1 MNNFDD
7 YKHYADDFLE
17 RYMGVP
23 TTRNFKCVNPMH
35 RDDNP
40 SMGYDKN
47 SCRAHCFGC
56 DASYDIYDLV
66 GLYFGID
73 DKSEQFK
80 KVQSLYGVGGNSLP
94 TSKKK
99 KVQSKEKNIGNIKQ
113 YIIDC
118 KANIYKTDY
127 FAKRGLTNETL
138 ERCNLGYDEKED
150 AVVIP
155 YSKAMD
161 YFQRRSVKEKKFYKP
176 KTEDA
181 GQEPLYNA
189 QALRLKTRKPIF
201 IVESPICAM
210 SIIQCGGMAVALCGT
225 GLEKLLAKI
234 RTKKP
239 LGTLV
244 ISLDNDD
251 AGEQATSR
259 LMAKLREL
267 EAKFLVFN
275 VAGECK
281 DPNELLMKDEK
292 KLQNNIDFAIKEAK
306 KLTASK
312 FDSIP
317 LEELLKKEFKPR
329 TWIVKN
335 LIPKGLTLLASPTK
349 AGKSWMMLQLSQSVA
364 EGKEFL
370 GYDTVKSEVEYL
382 ALEDDE
388 QRIAERTIIQRKG
401 KPFEHGVHITTKAP
415 TMDKDLLLDTLA
427 EKLEENGKIK
437 MFIIDTLQK
446 VRKIKTDKESSNAYA
461 SDYVEIGQLKEF
473 ADDNDIAIVIVH
485 HARKQIDEV
494 DPYANI
500 LGSVALQGVVDTMM
514 VINNRKKEEVMFYAK
529 GRDIGN
535 VARVIELDD
544 DTKGN
549 TFLWSIV
556 GTPEEQAKAR
566 EKREYENNPLV
577 ITIKELLKNNPSG
590 WGGTATDIMNAM
602 YDITKQVVTVTSA
615 QIGKELQTLATK
627 LHRDGI
633 DFTSKR
639 TGEKRI
645 HTFTKN
651 KKPSWMNSMPS
662 YQPKFYD

>member
-1 MNNFDD
+1 MNNFEE
-7 YKHYADDFLE
+7 YKHFAEDFLE
-17 RYMGVP
+17 RYVGVP
-23 TTRNFKCVNPMH
+23 TTRNFKCLNPMH
-35 RDDNP
+35 HDDNP

-47 SCRAHCFGC
+47 SNRAHCFGC
-56 DASYDIYDLV
+56 DASYDIFDLV
-66 GLYFGID
+66 GIYFGID
-73 DKSEQFK
+73 DKGEQFK
-80 KVQSLYGVGGNSLP
+80 KVQSLYGGGSTSLP
-94 TSKKK
+94 QPKKK
-99 KVQSKEKNIGNIKQ
+99 KVQNKEKNIEDIKQ

-127 FAKRGLTNETL
+127 FEKRGLTNETI
-138 ERCNLGYDEKED
+138 ERCNLGYDEKEN

-161 YFQRRSVKEKKFYKP
+161 YFQRRSVVDKKFFKP

-189 QALRLKTRKPIF
+189 QALKLKTRKPIF

-244 ISLDNDD
+244 LALDNDD
-251 AGEQATSR
+251 AGELAKTK
-259 LMAKLREL
+259 LIGKLREID
-267 EAKFLVFN
+267 AKFLVYN
-275 VAGECK
+275 IAGDCK
-281 DPNELLMKDEK
+281 DPNELLMKEPT
-292 KLQNNIDFAIKEAK
+292 KLQNNIEHAIKEAK
-306 KLTASK
+306 KLTATK
-312 FDSIP
+312 YDSIP
-317 LEELLKKEFKPR
+317 LEELLKKQFKPR
-329 TWIVKN
+329 TWVVKD

-349 AGKSWMMLQLSQSVA
+349 AGKSWMMLQLSQCVA
-364 EGKEFL
+364 EGRDFL
-370 GYDTVKSEVEYL
+370 GYESVKSEVEYL

-388 QRIAERTIIQRKG
+388 QRIAERTLIQRNG

-415 TMDKDLLLDTLA
+415 TMDRDVLLDTLA
-427 EKLEENGKIK
+427 EKLEENDKIK

-446 VRKIKTDKESSNAYA
+446 VRKTRMDKESSNAYA
-461 SDYVEIGQLKEF
+461 SDYAEIGQLKEF
-473 ADDNDIAIVIVH
+473 ADDNDVAIVIVH
-485 HARKQIDEV
+485 HARKSIDEV
-494 DPYANI
+494 DPYSNI

-514 VINNRKKEEVMFYAK
+514 VINNRKQDEIMFYAK
-529 GRDIGN
+529 GRDIGQ

-544 DTKGN
+544 DKKGK

-590 WGGTATDIMNAM
+590 WSGNSTDIMNAM
-602 YDITKQVVTVTSA
+602 YDITKQVVCVTTT
-615 QIGKELQTLATK
+615 QIGKDLQNLATR

-633 DFTSKR
+633 DFTTKR
-639 TGEKRI
+639 TGAKRI
-645 HTFTKN
+645 HTFTYN

>member
-1 MNNFDD
+1 
-7 YKHYADDFLE
+7 
-17 RYMGVP
+17 
-23 TTRNFKCVNPMH
+23 
-35 RDDNP
+35 
-40 SMGYDKN
+40 MGYDKN
-47 SCRAHCFGC
+47 SNRAHCFGC
-56 DASYDIYDLV
+56 DASYDIFDLV
-66 GLYFGID
+66 GIYFGID
-73 DKSEQFK
+73 DKGEQFK
-80 KVQSLYGVGGNSLP
+80 KVQSLYGGGSTSLP
-94 TSKKK
+94 QPKKK
-99 KVQSKEKNIGNIKQ
+99 KVQNKEKNIEDIKQ

-127 FAKRGLTNETL
+127 FEKRGLTNETI
-138 ERCNLGYDEKED
+138 ERCNLGYDEKEN

-161 YFQRRSVKEKKFYKP
+161 YFQRRSVVDKKFFKP

-189 QALRLKTRKPIF
+189 QALKLKTRKPIF

-244 ISLDNDD
+244 LALDNDD
-251 AGEQATSR
+251 AGELAKTK
-259 LMAKLREL
+259 LIGKLREID
-267 EAKFLVFN
+267 AKFLVYN
-275 VAGECK
+275 IAGDCK
-281 DPNELLMKDEK
+281 DPNELLMKEPT
-292 KLQNNIDFAIKEAK
+292 KLQNNIEHAIKEAK
-306 KLTASK
+306 KLTATK
-312 FDSIP
+312 YDSIP
-317 LEELLKKEFKPR
+317 LEELLKKQFKPR
-329 TWIVKN
+329 TWVVKD

-349 AGKSWMMLQLSQSVA
+349 AGKSWMMLQLSQCVA
-364 EGKEFL
+364 EGRDFL
-370 GYDTVKSEVEYL
+370 GYESVKSEVEYL

-388 QRIAERTIIQRKG
+388 QRIAERTLIQRNG

-415 TMDKDLLLDTLA
+415 TMDRDVLLDTLA
-427 EKLEENGKIK
+427 EKLEENDKIK

-446 VRKIKTDKESSNAYA
+446 VRKTRMDKESSNAYA
-461 SDYVEIGQLKEF
+461 SDYAEIGQLKEF
-473 ADDNDIAIVIVH
+473 ADDNDVAIVIVH
-485 HARKQIDEV
+485 HARKSIDEV
-494 DPYANI
+494 DPYSNI

-514 VINNRKKEEVMFYAK
+514 VINNRKQDEIMFYAK
-529 GRDIGN
+529 GRDIGQ

-544 DTKGN
+544 DKKGK

-590 WGGTATDIMNAM
+590 WSGNSTDIMNAM
-602 YDITKQVVTVTSA
+602 YDITKQVVCVTTT
-615 QIGKELQTLATK
+615 QIGKDLQNLATR

-633 DFTSKR
+633 DFTTKR
-639 TGEKRI
+639 TGAKRI
-645 HTFTKN
+645 HTFTYN